1 MKSIL
6 RAFTAVV
13 AVVLLALVGYYLY
26 DTLRE
31 RSLNERLAAVIHLE
45 DQRLHSDEL
54 EKYLSDDSLRVRART
69 ALAIG
74 RIGDPKAGA
83 LLMEALADSSMTV
96 ARTAAFA
103 IGLTG
108 QGEFA
113 SSLLSA
119 ARNLPSAVAVN
130 ALLSAGRLADSSMTE
145 VIDSL
150 PGFLTEASAEV
161 REAACYAIFYA
172 GARVQ
177 AIQLVNL
184 EKSEPDSLVRVA
196 ALYTLSRLGIDE
208 GTPVFV
214 KYQTDSDPYL
224 RTLALRGLGRS
235 SSPEALRLL
244 ALSLNDNNDR
254 VVAQAIAGL
263 RSLRNK
269 DATPYLSAKLQ
280 RTQDERLIE
289 ALLDALRGYES
300 NLGVDMALTH
310 LRSGLSENLVSASI
324 RYLASAQ
331 KDRAV
336 TLIDSLL
343 NDNPPATVRAACAEA
358 YGEISKENVI
368 PRLAVLFSDE
378 DPLVRAEAFGVL
390 VGLDSANLEFY
401 VQKALVDPD
410 FMPVI
415 LALDQVQEHKL
426 TQHLPAMV
434 KLLKQGGE
442 TDIDIRRSVLDAA
455 EGLFGDSLLD
465 STLTEVFIA
474 GLFDPDYIIRQQAA
488 QVYKDKKGIDRDN
501 MVTPAETRI
510 SERDIRKALDKHLLN
525 PSAIVMT
532 EKGQIEFELYLD
544 AAPLTVLNFIELS
557 KDGFYNGLRF
567 HRVVPD
573 FVIQGG
579 DPLGTGWGGPP
590 YFIRCE
596 HSDRPYK
603 RGTVGIA
610 TSGRDTGGSQFF
622 ITHSPLPHLNARYTV
637 FGGVVDGMDV
647 VDQIVRGDIIENI
660 VIRDN

>member
-1 MKSIL
+1 MKSTL
-6 RAFTAVV
+6 RIFTAVV

-45 DQRLHSDEL
+45 DQRLHADKL
-54 EKYLSDDSLRVRART
+54 ESYLSDDSLKVRAR
-69 ALAIG
+69 AVMAIG

-83 LLMEALADSSMTV
+83 LLMDALRDSSMTV

-108 QGEFA
+108 QKEFA
-113 SSLLSA
+113 APLLTA
-119 ARNLPSAVAVN
+119 ARNLPSAVAAN
-130 ALLSAGRLADSSMTE
+130 AVLSSGRLADSCMTE
-145 VIDSL
+145 VTDSL
-150 PGFLTEASAEV
+150 LGFLTDVVPEI
-161 REAACYAIFYA
+161 REAACYALFYA
-172 GARVQ
+172 GARTQ
-177 AIQLVNL
+177 AKHLVNF
-184 EKSEPDSLVRVA
+184 EAGEPDSLVRVA

-214 KYQTDSDPYL
+214 KYQTDADPYL
-224 RTLALRGLGRS
+224 RTLALQGLGS
-235 SSPEALRLL
+235 STAPEALRLL

-254 VVAQAIAGL
+254 VVARAIAGL
-263 RSLRNK
+263 ASLQNS
-269 DATPYLSAKLQ
+269 DAPPYLARKLQ

-289 ALLDALRGYES
+289 SLLNALRGYES
-300 NLGVDMALTH
+300 ALGVDMALTH
-310 LRSGLSENLVSASI
+310 LRSGLSDNLVAASI
-324 RYLASAQ
+324 KYLATVQ
-331 KDRAV
+331 KDRSV

-390 VGLDSANLEFY
+390 AGLDSTNLEFY
-401 VQKALVDPD
+401 VQKALLDRD
-410 FMPVI
+410 FMPVV
-415 LALDQVQEHKL
+415 LALDQIREHKL
-426 TQHLPAMV
+426 TQHIPDLADLMIR
-434 KLLKQGGE
+434 GE
-442 TDIDIRRSVLDAA
+442 SVDIDIRRSVLDAA
-455 EGLFGDSLLD
+455 EGLFGDTLYDSSLTD
-465 STLTEVFIA
+465 IYIA
-474 GLFDPDYIIRQQAA
+474 GLFDEDYIVRRQAA
-488 QVYKDKKGIDRDN
+488 EIYKGKVDIDRDN
-501 MVTPAETRI
+501 MVTPAETQI
-510 SERDIRKALDKHLLN
+510 SESDIRKALDKHLLN
-525 PSAIVMT
+525 PSAIIQT

-544 AAPLTVLNFIELS
+544 AAPLTVLNFMELAR
-557 KDGFYNGLRF
+557 DGFYNGLRF
-567 HRVVPD
+567 HRVIPD
-573 FVIQGG
+573 FVVQGG

-596 HSDRPYK
+596 YSDRPYK

-637 FGGVVDGMDV
+637 FGGVVEGMDV
-647 VDQIVRGDIIENI
+647 VDRIVKGDIIENI
-660 VIRDN
+660 IIRDN

>member
-1 MKSIL
+1 MKRIL
-6 RAFTAVV
+6 RAFTAVL

-54 EKYLSDDSLRVRART
+54 ESYLSDDSLRVRAR
-69 ALAIG
+69 AVQAVG
-74 RIGDPKAGA
+74 RIGDPRAGA
-83 LLMEALADSSMTV
+83 LLMEALKDSSMTV

-108 QGEFA
+108 QIEFA
-113 SSLLSA
+113 SPLLSV
-119 ARNLPSAVAVN
+119 ARNLPSAVAAN
-130 ALLSAGRLADSSMTE
+130 AVLSAGRLADSSMTE
-145 VIDSL
+145 VADSL
-150 PGFLTEASAEV
+150 LAFLAEASPEV
-161 REAACYAIFYA
+161 REAACYALFYA
-172 GARVQ
+172 GARTQ
-177 AIQLVNL
+177 AKQLVGF
-184 EKSEPDSLVRVA
+184 ESGEPDSLVRVA

-214 KYQTDSDPYL
+214 KYQTDADPYL
-224 RTLALRGLGRS
+224 RSLALRGLGRS
-235 SSPEALRLL
+235 SSPEALHLL

-263 RSLRNK
+263 RSLQNK
-269 DATPYLSAKLQ
+269 DAPPYLSSRLQ

-289 ALLDALRGYES
+289 ALLDALRGYKS
-300 NLGVDMALTH
+300 NLGVDMAIIH
-310 LRSGLSENLVSASI
+310 LRSGLSDNLVAASI
-324 RYLASAQ
+324 KYLATIQ
-331 KDRAV
+331 KDRAI
-336 TLIDSLL
+336 TIIDSLL
-343 NDNPPATVRAACAEA
+343 NDKPPATVRAACAEA

-390 VGLDSANLEFY
+390 VGLDSTNLEFY

-415 LALDQVQEHKL
+415 LALDQIREHKL
-426 TQHLPAMV
+426 TQHIPALVDLMI
-434 KLLKQGGE
+434 QGE
-442 TDIDIRRSVLDAA
+442 TVDIDIRRSVLDAA
-455 EGLFGDSLLD
+455 EGLFGDSLYD
-465 STLTEVFIA
+465 STLTKILIA
-474 GLFDPDYIIRQQAA
+474 GLFDPDYVVRRQASK
-488 QVYKDKKGIDRDN
+488 VFKEKKGIDRGN

-510 SERDIRKALDKHLLN
+510 SERDIRKALDKYLLN
-525 PSAIVMT
+525 PSAIIMT
-532 EKGQIEFELYLD
+532 DKGQIEFELYLD
-544 AAPLTVLNFIELS
+544 AAPLTVLNFIELAE
-557 KDGFYNGLRF
+557 DGFYNGLRF
-567 HRVVPD
+567 HRVIPD
-573 FVIQGG
+573 FVVQGG

-596 HSDRPYK
+596 YSDRPFR

-637 FGGVVDGMDV
+637 FGGVTEGMEV
-647 VDQIVRGDIIENI
+647 VDRIVKGDVIENI
-660 VIRDN
+660 IIRDN